1 MIDHARTPAQL
12 LLSRLSR
19 RTTSGH
25 FIPEIDGL
33 RFASIALVVLFHL
46 CGYTVAKTITGHPQ
60 ETVGNSIALLASTGH
75 YGVQLFFI
83 ISGFVLALP
92 FARYRLL
99 DGPRPRLRAYYLRR
113 LTRLEPPYI
122 AAMAAIFVFAS
133 LYYGVSARTL
143 APHLAASLGY
153 IHNQIYGR
161 GSTINIVAWSLEVE
175 VQFYLVAPLMAMV
188 FLMPGRITRRLA
200 IVAAIASIVLI
211 QFVWPFGDGRL
222 ALSLPHYL
230 QFFLLGFLIAD
241 LYLISWQVP
250 SRRRHLWDAIGCV
263 AWIALFAVW
272 MFTSTPSVSFL
283 VLAFLVFCATFR
295 GHILRTVFC
304 NVWITTVGGMCYS
317 IYLLH
322 YPLISALGRRTLH
335 VGAQGD
341 FTAHVLVQM
350 SLILPVVLLVSTI
363 FFILVERPCMQKD
376 WPQRLVAWFRTN
388 LTARSRGIV
397 GQRAGSISDS

>member
-1 MIDHARTPAQL
+1 MIDHASTPARSM
-12 LLSRLSR
+12 LSHLSR
-19 RTTSGH
+19 RTTSGQ

-33 RFASIALVVLFHL
+33 RFVSIALVVLFHL
-46 CGYTVAKTITGHPQ
+46 CGYTAAKTIGGHPQ
-60 ETVGNSIALLASTGH
+60 EAVGNFIALLASTGH

-122 AAMAAIFVFAS
+122 AAMAGIFAFAA
-133 LYYGVSARTL
+133 LYYGVSARAL

-153 IHNQIYGR
+153 VHNQIYGR

-175 VQFYLVAPLMAMV
+175 VQFYLVAPLMALV
-188 FLMPGRITRRLA
+188 FRMPSRSARRLA
-200 IVAAIASIVLI
+200 IVAAIAAILLI

-241 LYLISWQVP
+241 LYLISWQLP
-250 SRRRHLWDAIGCV
+250 SRRAHLWDAVGCV
-263 AWIALFAVW
+263 AWLALLAVW
-272 MFTSTPSVSFL
+272 MFTSTPSGLFL
-283 VLAFLVFCATFR
+283 VLGFLVFCATFR
-295 GHILRTVFC
+295 GRIVRAVLC
-304 NVWITTVGGMCYS
+304 NVWITTIGGMCYS

-335 VGAQGD
+335 VGARGG

-350 SLILPVVLLVSTI
+350 SLILPVVLIVSTI
-363 FFILVERPCMQKD
+363 FFVLIERPCMQKD
-376 WPQRLVAWFRTN
+376 WPQRMVAWLRAGWP
-388 LTARSRGIV
+388 ARSRHMK
-397 GQRAGSISDS
+397 QRVRSITGA